1 MREGSEFRIFSVAL
15 HVSEVGKT
23 RILIVC
29 PFCDEEVWAYK
40 WSLAGS
46 GKKCPQCGA
55 KHGSFGTIKR
65 EKNS

>member
-1 MREGSEFRIFSVAL
+1 MRDDVEIREYSVKLLVSEF
-15 HVSEVGKT
+15 GKT

-29 PFCDEEVWAYK
+29 PFCGEEVWAYK

-55 KHGSFGTIKR
+55 KHASFASVKR
-65 EKNS
+65 KVNK

>member
-1 MREGSEFRIFSVAL
+1 MSDEQVEL
-15 HVSEVGKT
+15 KP
-23 RILIVC
+23 C
-29 PFCDEEVWAYK
+29 PFCGEEVWAYK